1 MSDFTADLDIFKSQP
16 LRTGIRKELT
26 APIKTRQKKFSLGR
40 RKAQKIIDGVFRL
53 LLLHTIL
60 LPAGQSLPTHAV
72 LVTILGITLGSQSDA
87 LSVTINNSSSIVST
101 ATE

>member
-1 MSDFTADLDIFKSQP
+1 M
-16 LRTGIRKELT
+16 KELA
-26 APIKTRQKKFSLGR
+26 APMKTTQKKFSLGR
-40 RKAQKIIDGVFRL
+40 RKAQRIIDRIFRL

-60 LPAGQSLPTHAV
+60 LPAGQFLLTHAV
-72 LVTILGITLGSQSDA
+72 LVAVLGITLGSQSDA

>member
-1 MSDFTADLDIFKSQP
+1 M
-16 LRTGIRKELT
+16 KELVALMET
-26 APIKTRQKKFSLGR
+26 TQKKFSVGR
-40 RKAQKIIDGVFRL
+40 RKAQRIIDGIFRL

-60 LPAGQSLPTHAV
+60 LPAGQFLLTHAV
-72 LVTILGITLGSQSDA
+72 LVAAPGITLVSQSDA